1 MNKPNSVAAI
11 LERERETTVKEWL
24 RRVNLLPTLTHI
36 PLSDEERTLHLLRGH
51 PKAANEGHLKT
62 GQRK

>member
-1 MNKPNSVAAI
+1 MLADPNSPEAVAELPSQAND
-11 LERERETTVKEWL
+11 EVRV
-24 RRVNLLPTLTHI
+24 RRNYVPIGMGLT
-36 PLSDEERTLHLLRGH
+36 LRGH